1 MTGEARLCITENED
15 PKKHKQ
21 DIVNAVVPDA
31 VLNRKQHKKE
41 KTFMYEK
48 KWQCRACSSHV
59 AEPPRLDPR

>member
-21 DIVNAVVPDA
+21 DIVNAVVPGA

-41 KTFMYEK
+41 KTCMRWDTSSSSSVRMRNRLQ
-48 KWQCRACSSHV
+48 WQV
-59 AEPPRLDPR
+59 

>member
-1 MTGEARLCITENED
+1 VTGEARLCITENEV

-41 KTFMYEK
+41 KTFMRWDTSSSSSVRMRNRLQ
-48 KWQCRACSSHV
+48 WQV
-59 AEPPRLDPR
+59 